1 MTFSKFRLAAALFA
15 VGTAC
20 AWAQPADKPSAK
32 PRATPP
38 AGPVLPNVDLSPQIL
53 YKLMLAEIAAQRGQ
67 MAVAVQGLLDVA
79 RETGDPRVAQRATEV
94 AWNARM
100 PKEAL
105 EAASLW
111 LKADPGNA
119 QAQKVVVTLLV
130 NQEKP
135 ADSKPA
141 LERWLAS
148 DKANVG
154 PNFVQLSQL
163 FARQTDKKGVYELL
177 RDVARPYINLAE
189 VRLSLAQAAW
199 NAGDAEASLAQSAA
213 ALKIKPDLEL
223 AALFHAQALQKR
235 SNAEALTFLGGYVQ
249 TQPKAREARL
259 SYARLLAGEKRQAEA
274 REQFEIL
281 LREAPKNPEIAMS
294 VAVLAMQVNDL
305 DAAEKYLNAAL
316 AAGHKQPDAIW
327 LMLGQLNEDRKQYD
341 EALKWY
347 GGISSGERY
356 LAAQARYSAVLA
368 KQGKLD
374 AARKHLQGIQPS
386 DDAQRIQLI
395 QAEANLLREANDH
408 KSAYELL
415 GKALEGAPD
424 SVDLLY
430 DQAMIAEKL
439 DRLDVLETNLRRVI
453 ELQPEHA
460 HAHNALGYT
469 LADRNMRL
477 PEARKLI
484 ERALQL
490 APQDGY
496 IIDSLG
502 WVLYRMGNTKEALVH
517 LRRAFELRP
526 EAEVGAHL
534 GEVLWMDGKR
544 DEARKIWRDMLKEGP
559 TNDTLLSTLKRLEP
573 SLLPATTTAK

>member
-1 MTFSKFRLAAALFA
+1 MTFLKFRLAAALFA

-38 AGPVLPNVDLSPQIL
+38 AGSVLPNVDLSPQIL

-94 AWNARM
+94 AWNTRM

-135 ADSKPA
+135 ADSRPA

-189 VRLSLAQAAW
+189 VRVSLAQAAW

-274 REQFEIL
+274 REQFEI
-281 LREAPKNPEIAMS
+281 
-294 VAVLAMQVNDL
+294 
-305 DAAEKYLNAAL
+305 
-316 AAGHKQPDAIW
+316 
-327 LMLGQLNEDRKQYD
+327 
-341 EALKWY
+341 
-347 GGISSGERY
+347 
-356 LAAQARYSAVLA
+356 
-368 KQGKLD
+368 
-374 AARKHLQGIQPS
+374 
-386 DDAQRIQLI
+386 
-395 QAEANLLREANDH
+395 
-408 KSAYELL
+408 
-415 GKALEGAPD
+415 
-424 SVDLLY
+424 
-430 DQAMIAEKL
+430 
-439 DRLDVLETNLRRVI
+439 
-453 ELQPEHA
+453 
-460 HAHNALGYT
+460 
-469 LADRNMRL
+469 
-477 PEARKLI
+477 
-484 ERALQL
+484 
-490 APQDGY
+490 
-496 IIDSLG
+496 
-502 WVLYRMGNTKEALVH
+502 
-517 LRRAFELRP
+517 
-526 EAEVGAHL
+526 
-534 GEVLWMDGKR
+534 
-544 DEARKIWRDMLKEGP
+544 
-559 TNDTLLSTLKRLEP
+559 
-573 SLLPATTTAK
+573 